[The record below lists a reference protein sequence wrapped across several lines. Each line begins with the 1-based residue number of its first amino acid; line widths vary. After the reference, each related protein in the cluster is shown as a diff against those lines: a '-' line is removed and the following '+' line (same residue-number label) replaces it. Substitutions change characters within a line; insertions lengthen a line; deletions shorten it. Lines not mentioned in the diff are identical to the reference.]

1 MFSVLILTL
10 NEEANLPR
18 CLASLKGVDDVA
30 VLDSGST
37 DRTQELA
44 HAAGARVITRA
55 FDNFASQRNYAQ
67 HSLPFQHRWVFH
79 LDADEEMTPGLMKEC
94 ASMGGRTDLDG
105 FFVAPKM
112 IFRGRWIR
120 HCTDYPAY
128 QARFVRVP
136 EFRFIQVGHG
146 QREAPDLRLG
156 QLSENYLHHVPH
168 DAEAWFAKHRRYAR
182 EEAEEIL
189 RHRSTAHVPNK
200 VVTRNSLARRRA
212 MKSLSHRLP
221 FRGSARFIYQYF
233 LRGGFLDGRAGF
245 QYCTWLA
252 RYEGFIAKELRSLAR
267 R

>member
-1 MFSVLILTL
+1 MFSVVILTF

-18 CLASLKGVDDVA
+18 CLASLKGITDVV

-44 HAAGARVITRA
+44 CAAGARVITRA

-67 HSLPFQHRWVFH
+67 HSIQFRHRWVFH
-79 LDADEEMTPGLMKEC
+79 LDADEEMTTGLMKEC
-94 ASMGGRTDLDG
+94 ADASMREDLDG
-105 FFVAPKM
+105 FFAAPKM

-128 QARFVRVP
+128 QARFVRLP
-136 EFRFIQVGHG
+136 EFRFVQVGHG
-146 QREAPDLRLG
+146 QREAPEMRMA
-156 QLSENYLHHVPH
+156 QLNEPYLHHVPS
-168 DAEAWFAKHRRYAR
+168 DAAEWHAKHRRYAR

-189 RHRSTAHVPNK
+189 RNRSPNHVPHRR
-200 VVTRNSLARRRA
+200 VASDPLMRRRA
-212 MKSLSHRLP
+212 MKSLSHLLP

-233 LRGGFLDGRAGF
+233 LRGGFLDGRAGL

-252 RYEGFIAKELRSLAR
+252 RYEGYIAQELRSLAR